1 MNDAVDAALA
11 SGNDQQVN
19 EIEQRY
25 PRINRRIRLKNP
37 RGPPTASAAN
47 DSIENIN
54 LPSEVHQSANLT
66 VDHTDNTILIDQ
78 TQDQIIKYNS
88 GNKAMLGSQ
97 STNENMLNQFNEHS
111 SCDGGV
117 KPRIGMV
124 NQS

>member
-47 DSIENIN
+47 GSIENIN
-54 LPSEVHQSANLT
+54 LPSEVHQSGNLT
-66 VDHTDNTILIDQ
+66 VDHTDNTILID
-78 TQDQIIKYNS
+78 
-88 GNKAMLGSQ
+88 
-97 STNENMLNQFNEHS
+97 
-111 SCDGGV
+111 
-117 KPRIGMV
+117 
-124 NQS
+124 